1 MRNPEVTHAELDPRH
16 RKPSQDVAVGAVAG
30 RREFSVG
37 RGWRYYRDLVVHLV
51 GSQLASRYRRSV
63 LGWLWAVAYPL
74 AQLAVFYFVFTDVL
88 ATAREHFLLFLFA
101 GIIAWT
107 WFSAALSTAA
117 TSLVGRRDLV
127 LRPGFPTILLPVVAV
142 LVTLVDYLLA
152 LPLLL
157 IGAILSVGADRS
169 YVLLPILI
177 VVQFAFT
184 AGLAL
189 VVAPLNVFFRDV
201 GHLLGIALMLLFF
214 MTPVF
219 YSAEQAPDRVSFL
232 YKYNPLAQLI
242 DAYRTI
248 LIERALPAPLSLG
261 LTAAA
266 ALVFLLIGLGVFIM
280 LRPYVP
286 DRL

>member
-16 RKPSQDVAVGAVAG
+16 VKPSQNIAAEDVG
-30 RREFSVG
+30 RRREVSVG
-37 RGWRYYRDLVVHLV
+37 RGWRYHRDLVVHLA
-51 GSQLASRYRRSV
+51 GSQLASRYRRSL

-88 ATAREHFLLFLFA
+88 SATREHFLLFLFA

-127 LRPGFPTILLPVVAV
+127 LRPGFPTILLPIVAV

-157 IGAILSVGADRS
+157 LGAIISVGADRS
-169 YVLLPILI
+169 YVLLPFLI
-177 VVQFAFT
+177 AVQFAFT

-201 GHLLGIALMLLFF
+201 GHLLGIVLMLFFF

-219 YSAEQAPDRVSFL
+219 YSAEQAPARVSFI
-232 YKYNPLAQLI
+232 YAYNPLAQLI
-242 DAYRTI
+242 EAYRTI
-248 LIERALPAPLSLG
+248 LIERALPAPLPLS

-266 ALVFLLIGLGVFIM
+266 ALVFLLIGLGVFTM